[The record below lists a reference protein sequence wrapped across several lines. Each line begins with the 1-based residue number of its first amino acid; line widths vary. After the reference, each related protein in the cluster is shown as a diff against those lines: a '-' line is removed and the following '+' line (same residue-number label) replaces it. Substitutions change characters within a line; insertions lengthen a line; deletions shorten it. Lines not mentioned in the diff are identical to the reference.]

1 MNLRNITRVI
11 VAVVSLAVVAG
22 CGDRQL
28 PTPPA
33 PTGSI
38 DDQIKAVQNDPNM
51 APQQKAMTIGRLQ
64 MQAKAKPGASQ

>member
-11 VAVVSLAVVAG
+11 VVVASLAVVAG

-28 PTPPA
+28 PNPPA

-38 DDQIKAVQNDPNM
+38 DDQIKAAQNNPNM
-51 APQQKAMTIGRLQ
+51 APQQKAMVIGQLQ
-64 MQAKAKPGASQ
+64 MQKSKAGPAQ